1 MALFAASSCT
11 FRLSALATAALVG
24 AGAFVGPERAALADN
39 VSPDGKGIVGGGLLG
54 AELVTIVEGIADV
67 RSGWAYGIGAIV
79 GAGGGAVGGYFVEQQ
94 SSDGK
99 VPTYLLAGG
108 LALIIPAIVLTLNGT
123 RYRPQEGSLGRQ
135 RARARSGRR
144 ARLAG
149 WRGGRPRRSP
159 VECTPAHI
167 AADVIDAAPAEGPAL
182 SLVDVRGGALRVSVP
197 AVDVRQFFADRTAT
211 IRHARPDRGSD
222 AHAARCVLIVS
233 SVAAPLLSFVVGL
246 SLVRVE

>member
-24 AGAFVGPERAALADN
+24 AAAFVGPERAALADN

-67 RSGWAYGIGAIV
+67 HSGWAYGIGAIV

-123 RYRPQEGSLGRQ
+123 RYRPQEGATDDNVPAPGPTAEPGSP
-135 RARARSGRR
+135 SGG
-144 ARLAG
+144 LV
-149 WRGGRPRRSP
+149 SP
-159 VECTPAHI
+159 DTQPSSAPPPTSPPTSSTR
-167 AADVIDAAPAEGPAL
+167 APADGPAL
-182 SLVDVRGGALRVSVP
+182 SLVDLRGGALRVGVP
-197 AVDVRQFFADRTAT
+197 AVDVRPVFSLTEQRQYGMHAQTE
-211 IRHARPDRGSD
+211 IRMP
-222 AHAARCVLIVS
+222 VLR
-233 SVAAPLLSFVVGL
+233 VAF
-246 SLVRVE
+246 

>member
-1 MALFAASSCT
+1 MALLAPSSCT
-11 FRLSALATAALVG
+11 SRLTALGVAGLMGLAAFG
-24 AGAFVGPERAALADN
+24 GPERSALADN

-123 RYRPQEGSLGRQ
+123 RYRPQEG
-135 RARARSGRR
+135 ATDDNVPASG
-144 ARLAG
+144 
-149 WRGGRPRRSP
+149 P
-159 VECTPAHI
+159 VANPGAPGAI
-167 AADVIDAAPAEGPAL
+167 GPQAPAPPAASPPTSSSAPSDVMMPL
-182 SLVDVRGGALRVSVP
+182 SLVDVRSGALRVGVP
-197 AVDVRQFFADRTAT
+197 AVDVRPVFSAT
-211 IRHARPDRGSD
+211 DLRQYGMHAQTEFRMPMLR
-222 AHAARCVLIVS
+222 
-233 SVAAPLLSFVVGL
+233 VAF
-246 SLVRVE
+246 